1 MFWSLLRAAS
11 VCQRSFSTNSVLRL
25 QNSRYSGFLS
35 SLIGGISTKD
45 LYGPQRRMI
54 CFRCF
59 KQLDVANAY
68 TFIHQD
74 KSLKLFPSLLRG
86 ETRRFAG
93 TRVDYKSSSAFN
105 ARNRTTAIY
114 VIAVAITVVGF
125 SYLAVPLYRLF
136 CQATG
141 LGGTVKREEAGEK
154 IEQMER
160 IPDRELVIRFNADKS
175 GAMRWNFRPQQ
186 TAVKVV
192 PGETA
197 LAFYTATNPTDEPI
211 TGIST
216 YNVVPFEAGQYFN
229 KIQCFCFEEQR
240 LNPHEQ
246 VDMPVFF
253 YIDPEFTEDPAMA
266 KVDTITLSYTFFE
279 ATEAEKLG
287 L

>member
-1 MFWSLLRAAS
+1 MYGAK
-11 VCQRSFSTNSVLRL
+11 LRL
-25 QNSRYSGFLS
+25 ITFDS
-35 SLIGGISTKD
+35 SLVH
-45 LYGPQRRMI
+45 Y
-54 CFRCF
+54 
-59 KQLDVANAY
+59 
-68 TFIHQD
+68 
-74 KSLKLFPSLLRG
+74 
-86 ETRRFAG
+86 ETRRFVG
-93 TRVDYKSSSAFN
+93 TRAGYKSSLAFN
-105 ARNRTTAIY
+105 TRNSTTAIY
-114 VIAVAITVVGF
+114 VIALVITVVGL

-160 IPDRELVIRFNADKS
+160 IPERELLIRFNADKS

-186 TAVKVV
+186 TAVKVA

-197 LAFYTATNPTDEPI
+197 LAFYTAANPTDEPI

-216 YNVVPFEAGQYFN
+216 YNVIPFEAGQYFN
-229 KIQCFCFEEQR
+229 KI
-240 LNPHEQ
+240 Q

-279 ATEAEKLG
+279 AKEAEKLG